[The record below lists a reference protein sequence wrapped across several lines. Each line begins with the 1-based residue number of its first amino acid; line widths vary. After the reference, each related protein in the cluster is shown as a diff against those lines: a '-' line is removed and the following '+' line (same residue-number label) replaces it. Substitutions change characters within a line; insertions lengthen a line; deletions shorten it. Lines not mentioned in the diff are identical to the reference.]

1 MLVSLKWLR
10 DYVDVD
16 LSPQELADRLTMAGL
31 EVDSIEMRE
40 PAFSG
45 VRVAKIVRREPH
57 PNADK
62 LSLCEV
68 SVGDASYPVVCGANN
83 IKIGDTVPLA
93 MVGAVLPGGTVIR
106 SSKIRGQVSE
116 GMLCSEEELHIG
128 KDNSGIM
135 LLPPDLPAGG
145 ELSES
150 LELHDAVLDIGVT
163 PNRPDCLSM
172 IGVAREVAAITG
184 KKLRYPSAEIT
195 EGDEDAAA
203 AASVSIED
211 ADLCPRYTARI
222 IRDVRIGPSPLWL
235 KNRIESIGLRSINN
249 IVDITNF
256 VMMEMGQPLHAFDYD
271 LLAEGRIVVRRS
283 RSGEVFISL
292 DGKER
297 VLPEDALLIC
307 DGEKPVAIGGVM
319 GGINSEV
326 RDDTGTILLESAYF
340 NPSSIRRTS
349 RVMGMGTDAAF
360 RFERGIDPE
369 GAIPALNR
377 AAGLISELAGG
388 VVCRGIIDQR
398 PGDIA
403 VARDIPLRPEKVKE
417 VIGTAVAKDEII
429 SILQGL
435 EMSVD
440 ASGDDVLFVTP
451 PSCRVDIVREI
462 DLIEE
467 VARLFGYDRVP
478 ATLPLVSVISEGAGE
493 PKRKAEEAIRR
504 IMNGAG
510 YSEVINYSF
519 VNPSSVDEM
528 LLDTRDERR
537 RLVKIKNPLTEEQS
551 VMRTTMIHSLL
562 KNVIKN
568 NDLGQYDLKIFE
580 IGRTYFGVDGEKQP
594 RECNRAAFLITG
606 QRYGQSW
613 HFPEM
618 KADFYDLKGCVEN
631 ILNVISV
638 TDVSWRA
645 SFSEPFLHPGKSCGI
660 FSGDKRA
667 GFLGE
672 IHPDVLSHMGLAAP
686 ITACELD
693 LDVLAFCT
701 ASGKAFADIPKFP
714 SSSRDTAFLIRR
726 EVEADDLV
734 AAAQKKDEELLEKV
748 EIFDVY
754 EGKNVAE
761 GMKSLGL
768 RFLYRSAEKTLTDDE
783 VNSVHGRIVERIVK
797 ASGALI
803 R

>member
-45 VRVAKIVRREPH
+45 VRVAKIVRMEPH

-68 SVGDASYPVVCGANN
+68 SVGDASYPVVCGASN
-83 IKIGDTVPLA
+83 IRIGDTVPLA
-93 MVGAVLPGGTVIR
+93 MVGAVLPGGRVIG
-106 SSKIRGQVSE
+106 SSKIRGQISE
-116 GMLCSEEELHIG
+116 GMLCSEEELQIG
-128 KDNSGIM
+128 KDKSGIM
-135 LLPPDLPAGG
+135 LLPPDLPGGG

-163 PNRPDCLSM
+163 PNRSDCLSI

-184 KKLRYPSAEIT
+184 RKLRYPLTEIT

-203 AASVSIED
+203 VASVFIED

-222 IRDVRIGPSPLWL
+222 IRDVHIGPSPVWL
-235 KNRIESIGLRSINN
+235 KNRIEAIGLRSINN

-256 VMMEMGQPLHAFDYD
+256 VMMETGQPLHAFDYD
-271 LLAEGRIVVRRS
+271 LLAGGRIVVRRS
-283 RSGEVFISL
+283 RSGEVFVSL

-307 DGEKPVAIGGVM
+307 DEEKPVAIGGVM

-326 RDDTGTILLESAYF
+326 RDDTRTILLESAYF

-369 GAIPALNR
+369 GSILALNR
-377 AAGLISELAGG
+377 AAGLIAELAQG

-398 PGDIA
+398 PGDIP
-403 VARDIPLRPEKVKE
+403 VARDIALRPEKVQE
-417 VIGTAVAKDEII
+417 IIGTAVAKDEII

-435 EMSVD
+435 EMKVNV
-440 ASGDDVLFVTP
+440 SGDDVFFVTP
-451 PSCRVDIVREI
+451 PSCRVDIAREI

-467 VARLFGYDRVP
+467 IARLFGYDRIP
-478 ATLPLVSVISEGAGE
+478 ATLPLVSVISGGAGE
-493 PKRKAEEAIRR
+493 PKRAAEEAIRR

-510 YSEVINYSF
+510 YTEVINYSF
-519 VNPSSVDEM
+519 VNPASVDEM
-528 LLDTRDERR
+528 LLDTHDERR
-537 RLVKIKNPLTEEQS
+537 RLVKIKNPLSEEQS

-580 IGRTYFGVDGEKQP
+580 IGRTYYGIDGEKQP

-606 QRYGQSW
+606 RRYTQSW

-631 ILNVISV
+631 ILDVLLAVDISC
-638 TDVSWRA
+638 RA
-645 SFSEPFLHPGKSCGI
+645 SSGEPFLNPGKTSGI
-660 FSGDKRA
+660 FSGDKRI

-672 IHPDVLSHMGLAAP
+672 IHPDILSHMGLSSPVA
-686 ITACELD
+686 ACELD
-693 LDVLAFCT
+693 LDTLAACVI
-701 ASGKAFADIPKFP
+701 SGKAFADIPKFP
-714 SSSRDTAFLIRR
+714 SSSRDVAFLVRR
-726 EVEADDLV
+726 EVDADGLV
-734 AAAQKKDEELLEKV
+734 AAARKKDEELLEKV

-783 VNSVHGRIVERIVK
+783 VHNVHGRVVERIVK